1 MRLFFTKKERAN
13 EFFYQNVNLDTTKE
27 QKRVLVSYVT
37 YPFSHAY
44 SECLSHTLALE
55 IPLIIKSFIDNDCVV
70 DIIECTNSADIT
82 KVAKK
87 KYDCIFGFG
96 EPWVVAVK
104 K

>member
-1 MRLFFTKKERAN
+1 MS
-13 EFFYQNVNLDTTKE
+13 EF
-27 QKRVLVSYVT
+27 
-37 YPFSHAY
+37 
-44 SECLSHTLALE
+44 
-55 IPLIIKSFIDNDCVV
+55 IKSFIDNDCVV

-104 K
+104 NNPKALAVMYLTENSPRFSEKHERERLDYFAGRHKKRLPLRRSNLFF